1 MAQAYTFLG
10 SEQVTE
16 ILGPTTSEQVQEVT
30 AQAVKSGV
38 VFLAR
43 FPPEL
48 YIYPDEVALGL
59 NQLAERF
66 DEWSAIPG
74 VAAIAT
80 GQDLNPANQLRDYT
94 EITVVSTSGRSSDSF
109 RWVYPVGEFQTVQPL
124 LDKVKQVRGVLDA
137 VEGA

>member
-1 MAQAYTFLG
+1 MAQAYSFIG

-16 ILGPTTSEQVQEVT
+16 ILGPTISQQVQEVT

-38 VFLAR
+38 VFVAR

-48 YIYPDEVALGL
+48 YIYPNEVQLGL

-74 VAAIAT
+74 VTSIAT
-80 GQDLNPANQLRDYT
+80 GQDLTPSNQLHDYT
-94 EITVVSTSGRSSDSF
+94 EITVTSTSGKSSDSF
-109 RWVYPVGEFQTVQPL
+109 RWVYPVGEFQTIQPL
-124 LDKVKQVRGVLDA
+124 LDKVKAVRKMLDA